1 MKVAICDEDK
11 ECSVLLYGLVK
22 RQEPDSE
29 VFRFYSVRQFLES
42 GQHYDIMLLDI
53 GMEDMRGIEAAR
65 ALRINGADTV
75 LIFVTARK
83 EYAVEAFEVSA
94 FYYLLKPVSEEKFCD
109 VFEGAC
115 REARRLEALKG
126 GQLFFRTKTRNY
138 TMQKKDILYVESAK
152 RKVEIHTLRENII
165 VYATMRHMEEQLGGD
180 FFRCHRGYLVNM
192 AHVAGY
198 GAGVI
203 ELKNGVKIYLARDK
217 YSEFVR
223 VYTGYL
229 KHEGITLL

>member
-75 LIFVTARK
+75 LISVPIFFKSCT
-83 EYAVEAFEVSA
+83 YFCHFHLYLSA
-94 FYYLLKPVSEEKFCD
+94 ETCVRGK
-109 VFEGAC
+109 
-115 REARRLEALKG
+115 
-126 GQLFFRTKTRNY
+126 
-138 TMQKKDILYVESAK
+138 IL
-152 RKVEIHTLRENII
+152 
-165 VYATMRHMEEQLGGD
+165 
-180 FFRCHRGYLVNM
+180 
-192 AHVAGY
+192 
-198 GAGVI
+198 
-203 ELKNGVKIYLARDK
+203 
-217 YSEFVR
+217 
-223 VYTGYL
+223 
-229 KHEGITLL
+229 